1 MILSSAGAM
10 SSSNTSTHGQHGL
23 QSTQS
28 TAADVAARLLFRH
41 NPSMSLDRILNS
53 SFGEAAR
60 LTFLVSCVES
70 VTCCATLS
78 EAAVALAAEPRD
90 HASA

>member
-1 MILSSAGAM
+1 MRHEHRRLLHMILSSAGAM
-10 SSSNTSTHGQHGL
+10 PSSNASTHGQHGL

-53 SFGEAAR
+53 SFGEA
-60 LTFLVSCVES
+60 
-70 VTCCATLS
+70 
-78 EAAVALAAEPRD
+78 VALCPFNLC
-90 HASA
+90 